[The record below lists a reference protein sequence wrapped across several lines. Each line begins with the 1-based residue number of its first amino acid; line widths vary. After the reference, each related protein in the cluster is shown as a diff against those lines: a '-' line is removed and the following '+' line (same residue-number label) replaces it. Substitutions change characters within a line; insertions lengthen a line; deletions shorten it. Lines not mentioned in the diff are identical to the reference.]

1 MKILQQF
8 LLITCI
14 LFTSFQAFSQ
24 KSKDDNLRRFN
35 QVTNYIDAGYV
46 EDVDYEKIV
55 NKAIEAMIGELDPHS
70 SYIPKEEV
78 AAADEK
84 IRGDFVGIG
93 VRFQVM
99 KDTMN
104 VSSVIPGGPSEKVG
118 LQDNDKI
125 VFVDGE
131 TIAGVKMSTS
141 EIRKRLM
148 GELDTKVNITVFR
161 GKDNKRI
168 DFNITRGKIRINSVD
183 CAYMIDNSIGY
194 IRLNAFSRS
203 TTEEIDSSITLL
215 KKQGMKQL
223 VLDLQ
228 NNSGGL
234 MYAARDLA
242 DNFIS
247 GKRLI
252 VYSQGRRQPRMDLNG
267 GEKNLFEKGE
277 LIVLINEFS
286 ASASEI
292 VAGAIQDWDRGLIVG
307 RRSFGKGLVQRPI
320 PLVDGAE
327 LRLTIAKYYTPSGR
341 NIQKPYE
348 GVDDYEMDYMKRF
361 KHGETVT
368 KDSIHFP
375 DSLKFKT
382 LIKKRDVYGGGG
394 IMPDVFVPMDTT
406 ALTPYF
412 NSLFRGGHFNTFVFE
427 YTKENKSK
435 ILAKYPTIASFKSE
449 FNVDDELRTAFTDY
463 AFKEDSTLVYNAEEY
478 EKNKHYI
485 ETRLRGL
492 IASDLYGFAS
502 SFEILND
509 LNQSLQEAIR
519 ILKNKE
525 YSKFKL
531 DK

>member
-24 KSKDDNLRRFN
+24 KSKDENLRRFN

-93 VRFQVM
+93 VRFQVV

-223 VLDLQ
+223 VLDLL
-228 NNSGGL
+228 S
-234 MYAARDLA
+234 
-242 DNFIS
+242 
-247 GKRLI
+247 
-252 VYSQGRRQPRMDLNG
+252 RQFHFW
-267 GEKNLFEKGE
+267 E
-277 LIVLINEFS
+277 
-286 ASASEI
+286 
-292 VAGAIQDWDRGLIVG
+292 
-307 RRSFGKGLVQRPI
+307 
-320 PLVDGAE
+320 
-327 LRLTIAKYYTPSGR
+327 
-341 NIQKPYE
+341 
-348 GVDDYEMDYMKRF
+348 
-361 KHGETVT
+361 ET
-368 KDSIHFP
+368 
-375 DSLKFKT
+375 
-382 LIKKRDVYGGGG
+382 Y
-394 IMPDVFVPMDTT
+394 
-406 ALTPYF
+406 
-412 NSLFRGGHFNTFVFE
+412 SLFSRKKTATNGFE
-427 YTKENKSK
+427 WWRKKS
-435 ILAKYPTIASFKSE
+435 F
-449 FNVDDELRTAFTDY
+449 
-463 AFKEDSTLVYNAEEY
+463 
-478 EKNKHYI
+478 
-485 ETRLRGL
+485 
-492 IASDLYGFAS
+492 
-502 SFEILND
+502 
-509 LNQSLQEAIR
+509 
-519 ILKNKE
+519 
-525 YSKFKL
+525 
-531 DK
+531 